1 MIVWSSMI
9 CSLPI
14 WWYFYTDSSVS
25 NYQIDLFVVIK
36 ESVGS
41 TVESAAMKLSWLVM
55 KNRIKDETAQK
66 QIKNKN
72 DFDFIFN
79 SFSQKLNSFI

>member
-1 MIVWSSMI
+1 
-9 CSLPI
+9 
-14 WWYFYTDSSVS
+14 
-25 NYQIDLFVVIK
+25 
-36 ESVGS
+36 
-41 TVESAAMKLSWLVM
+41 M